1 MRNTHS
7 RQLPRKRHLLWQGC
21 MTKAKILIVDDDAKI
36 SSLIGLIL
44 RRNGYEVREE
54 NRSFAALATAREFR
68 PDLAL
73 LDVDMPGK
81 DGGTVA
87 AEIEADP
94 DLANT
99 RVVFVTSLVAK
110 NEAGIRGGRPFV
122 SKPVDLAV
130 LLATVKEMLPL
141 MAA

>member
-1 MRNTHS
+1 MRNTDF
-7 RQLPRKRHLLWQGC
+7 RQFSGGTVAAPHDG
-21 MTKAKILIVDDDAKI
+21 MSKARILIVDDDAKI
-36 SSLIGLIL
+36 SSLLGLVL

-54 NRSFAALATAREFR
+54 NRSFAALASAREFR
-68 PDLAL
+68 PQLVL

-87 AEIEADP
+87 AEIEADR
-94 DLANT
+94 DLADMP
-99 RVVFVTSLVAK
+99 VIFVTSLVAQ
-110 NEAGIRGGRPFV
+110 NEAGMRGGRPFI

-130 LLATVKEMLPL
+130 LLATVKQMLPL